1 MYKVL
6 IYETIVYEVD
16 VEHSEFCPTPE
27 DAKSIALDCFNRN
40 DAEYVS
46 TTLKCEITR
55 VKKKDGIT

>member
-6 IYETIVYEVD
+6 IHETITYEVD

-46 TTLKCEITR
+46 TTLTFEIKR
-55 VKKKDGIT
+55 VKKENNL